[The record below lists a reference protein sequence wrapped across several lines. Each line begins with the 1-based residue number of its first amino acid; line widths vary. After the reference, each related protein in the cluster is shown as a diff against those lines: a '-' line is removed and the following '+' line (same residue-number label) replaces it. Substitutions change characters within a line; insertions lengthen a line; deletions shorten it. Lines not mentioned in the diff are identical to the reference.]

1 MTHDTTSPCRKGVA
15 TLIVAGSLLLAAG
28 CTTPNGYGMSQQQ
41 INEEAVMRQQV
52 ANQDPVADNR
62 GMYLS
67 MIREMQGKGLYF
79 ASLAHVDAFEQK
91 YGVAPDVELLRAHG
105 LRESGQAA
113 QAEAVYR
120 KLQDS
125 SVAAAASQGL
135 GLVAGAR
142 GDFAGAVAALRE
154 AARRDPTNAL
164 IVSDLGYALLR
175 QGDMAS
181 ARLSIAQ
188 AAELAPTNHKI
199 VGNLALYLL
208 VAGDEGRADA
218 VMDKAEMPLNTRA
231 AVRRLATSLRA
242 PEQARAVPAVAL
254 SASAQPIARTVGAPM
269 VGVSAPAPAPASA
282 SMVAQAA
289 PVAPA
294 PELAAPGPSMSQ
306 TPGVVRD
313 RGAAAYGANAMPRV
327 AAPTSAA
334 PTSVAPT
341 SAAPAYVAPAPAMNG
356 ANAGASAPSTPD
368 RSLPPESP
376 MQSLLDR
383 FSTP

>member
-1 MTHDTTSPCRKGVA
+1 MANFIVLGGA
-15 TLIVAGSLLLAAG
+15 LLIAG
-28 CTTPNGYGMSQQQ
+28 CTTPNGFGMSQRQ

-113 QAEAVYR
+113 QAEALYR
-120 KLQDS
+120 KLQVS

-188 AAELAPTNHKI
+188 AAELAPTNPKI

-208 VAGDEGRADA
+208 VAGDEGRAEA
-218 VMDKAEMPLNTRA
+218 VMDKAEMPVATRA
-231 AVRRLATSLRA
+231 AVRRLATNLRA
-242 PEQARAVPAVAL
+242 SEPARATPAVAM
-254 SASAQPIARTVGAPM
+254 AT
-269 VGVSAPAPAPASA
+269 
-282 SMVAQAA
+282 AA
-289 PVAPA
+289 
-294 PELAAPGPSMSQ
+294 PSMSQ
-306 TPGVVRD
+306 TPGPVRD
-313 RGAAAYGANAMPRV
+313 AGIPADAGAGPAPRV
-327 AAPTSAA
+327 AAPA
-334 PTSVAPT
+334 SVG
-341 SAAPAYVAPAPAMNG
+341 PAPSMNG
-356 ANAGASAPSTPD
+356 ADAGGPRAPMPAPD
-368 RSLPPESP
+368 RSLPPEAP

-383 FSTP
+383 FSSP